1 MIVLDTNVLSEPL
14 RPRPD
19 PRVITWLDAQVPETL
34 HVTTITLAE
43 LRYGIANLP
52 AGARR
57 TTLASALEEQ
67 VLPLLAGRILD
78 FDVPSASAYAEVRST
93 ARRRGES
100 IALADALIAAVAHW
114 RAWGP
119 TPAPTWWVS
128 IPTPPTNWCR
138 RGG

>member
-19 PRVITWLDAQVPETL
+19 PRVIAWLDAQVLETL

-100 IALADALIAAVAHW
+100 IALADALIAAV
-114 RAWGP
+114 
-119 TPAPTWWVS
+119 V
-128 IPTPPTNWCR
+128 R
-138 RGG
+138 RHDFAIATRDTRPFLAAGLSVVDPFAG